1 MTIVTD
7 ALIDTAAGASSTF
20 YRFVDVNRPLADESP
35 EDLER
40 IAHDIQRRANRSRNA
55 SVTAADKQHV
65 QDTPFQPVN
74 NVPLTPSALRR
85 SEVLRADQEH
95 FRTGDRVKVVLGTFI
110 GQVGRIAFVNDD
122 NTAAVDLNVASPNL
136 NDPEM
141 VKRLDIPTEEMRKCF
156 LPGDFVVIMLG
167 KHKGVQGF
175 IVQIDERSVAIYQ
188 RDPRSQSRMLS
199 DEVGNEV

>member
-1 MTIVTD
+1 MTIITD
-7 ALIDTAAGASSTF
+7 AVIETVASASRTF
-20 YRFVDVNRPLADESP
+20 YRFVDINHRPLADESP

-55 SVTAADKQHV
+55 PVTAADEQHV
-65 QDTPFQPVN
+65 QDTN
-74 NVPLTPSALRR
+74 NMPLTPSAPRR
-85 SEVLRADQEH
+85 SEVLHADQEH

-122 NTAAVDLNVASPNL
+122 NTAAVDLNVANPNL
-136 NDPEM
+136 NDP
-141 VKRLDIPTEEMRKCF
+141 VAKRLDIPTEEMRKFF

-167 KHKGVQGF
+167 EHKGVQGF
-175 IVQIDERSVAIYQ
+175 IVQMDEPSVAIYQ

-199 DEVGNEV
+199 EEVGNEV